1 MIWCKNITKLCY
13 FLHLSIIGRW
23 FKGFH
28 SKIHSWFVLCWE
40 NMEKRYNLG
49 TLEADNN
56 IFMFLGY
63 EYISFA
69 NSVGILVIFKL

>member
-1 MIWCKNITKLCY
+1 
-13 FLHLSIIGRW
+13 
-23 FKGFH
+23 
-28 SKIHSWFVLCWE
+28 
-40 NMEKRYNLG
+40 MEKRYNLG

-63 EYISFA
+63 EYISFT